1 MKNTVEKPRG
11 GAFSK
16 GLLPLFV
23 LAHFGHHL
31 LTALP
36 VPLLP
41 MIRSDFGLDYTQSGL
56 VVSAFN
62 IAYGIGQLPAGWLA
76 DRFGSRLLIMVGIC
90 GVAVAGFFVGITQT
104 FLLMI
109 FFMALMGILG
119 GGYHPA
125 APPLI
130 FAAVEPGKQGRALG
144 IHAVGGGASFFLAP
158 LIAVGIASFWG
169 WRGAFIGLAVPTILF
184 GLFFYWV
191 LGRRAITASPKVK
204 AGTLAPAE
212 VSPPGR
218 VRRLVVFI
226 VLATFTGA
234 VMLSVVAFIPLYL
247 VDHFHFGK
255 EKAGALFAVIYF
267 AGLWMSP
274 LGGYLSDRLGRVPVV
289 LVACLIAGPV
299 VYLLNWVSS
308 EWGVILLLLL
318 FGMIIYTR
326 MPASEAFV
334 ISQTSERNRSAVL
347 GIYFFS
353 AMEGGGL
360 LTPVMGYCIDRLGF
374 YYSFTIA
381 GAAIVIVTLICAVL
395 LNGWVKEETG

>member
-1 MKNTVEKPRG
+1 MKNTVEKPREG
-11 GAFSK
+11 VFSK

-130 FAAVEPGKQGRALG
+130 FASVEPGKQGRALG
-144 IHAVGGGASFFLAP
+144 VHAVGGGASFFLAP

-191 LGRRAITASPKVK
+191 LGRRAIAASPKVK
-204 AGTLAPAE
+204 AGTPAQAE

>member
-1 MKNTVEKPRG
+1 
-11 GAFSK
+11 
-16 GLLPLFV
+16 
-23 LAHFGHHL
+23 
-31 LTALP
+31 
-36 VPLLP
+36 
-41 MIRSDFGLDYTQSGL
+41 
-56 VVSAFN
+56 
-62 IAYGIGQLPAGWLA
+62 
-76 DRFGSRLLIMVGIC
+76 MVGIC

-109 FFMALMGILG
+109 VFMALMGILG

-144 IHAVGGGASFFLAP
+144 VHAVGGGASFFLAP

-169 WRGAFIGLAVPTILF
+169 WRVAFMGLAVPTILF
-184 GLFFYWV
+184 GLFFYWF
-191 LGRRAITASPKVK
+191 LGHRAIAASPKVK
-204 AGTLAPAE
+204 ADTSAQAE

-326 MPASEAFV
+326 MPAAEAFV

-360 LTPVMGYCIDRLGF
+360 LTPVMGYCIDHLGF

>member
-1 MKNTVEKPRG
+1 MKNTVEKPHRR
-11 GAFSK
+11 AFFK

-41 MIRSDFGLDYTQSGL
+41 MIRSDFGLDYTKSGL

-109 FFMALMGILG
+109 VFMALMGILG

-130 FAAVEPGKQGRALG
+130 FAAVEAGKQGRALG
-144 IHAVGGGASFFLAP
+144 IHAIGGGASFFLAP
-158 LIAVGIASFWG
+158 LIAVGLASFWG
-169 WRGAFIGLAVPTILF
+169 WRGAFVGLAVPTILF
-184 GLFFYWV
+184 GLFFYWF
-191 LGRRAITASPKVK
+191 LGSRAIAANPKVK
-204 AGTLAPAE
+204 ADTSAQSE
-212 VSPPGR
+212 VSHPGR
-218 VRRLVVFI
+218 LRRLVVFI

-234 VMLSVVAFIPLYL
+234 VMLSTVAFIPLYL

-274 LGGYLSDRLGRVPVV
+274 LGGYISDRLGRVPVV

-308 EWGVILLLLL
+308 EWSVILLLLL

-326 MPASEAFV
+326 MPAAEAFV

-360 LTPVMGYCIDRLGF
+360 LTPVMGYCIDHLGF

-395 LNGWVKEETG
+395 LNGWVKEEAG